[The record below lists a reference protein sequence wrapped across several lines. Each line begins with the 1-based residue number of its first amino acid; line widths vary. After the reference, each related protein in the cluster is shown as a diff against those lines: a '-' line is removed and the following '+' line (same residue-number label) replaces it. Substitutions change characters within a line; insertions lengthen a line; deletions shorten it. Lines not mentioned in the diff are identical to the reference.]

1 MTKRFYVTTPIYYVN
16 DKPHIG
22 HTYTT
27 VLGDVLA
34 RHHRMLGEDVYFLTG
49 TDEHGQKIEKTA
61 AKRGITPQELVDE
74 VAPNFQ
80 NLWKEMGLTPDHF
93 VRTTHA
99 RHKATVQ
106 ERFTQLLGTGDIY
119 KASYKG
125 LYSVSDEAYV
135 TETQAKELQAQGLA
149 HQLVEL
155 EEESYFFRLAAY
167 ENWLIQLYEKY
178 PEFVQPEFRLNEVKQ
193 FVSPGGERGNLQDL
207 SISRTSITW
216 GIPVPGDE
224 KHVVYVWFDAL
235 LNYLSACKEGHW
247 PPTINLVGKDIL
259 RFHAVYWPAFLMA
272 MYRQE
277 GDDLNGEL
285 PARIRELLPQT
296 VLAHGWWLMGETKM
310 SKSLGNIVRPKELL
324 HFGTDAARFF
334 LMRDMQI
341 GHDRAFTFESFMDR
355 LNADL
360 ANGLGNLASRSISM
374 LQRYR
379 SGIVPIPQK
388 WDDEDRVVAE
398 QGAKLCADYL
408 AKAEANDFN
417 GALDGLWVYLRHLD
431 GYIVKAEPWK
441 LAKDEANK
449 EKLDTVLCQLYRA
462 LRATAVLTAPV
473 MPGMAQLLWESL
485 GMTGQVSEQRFADLA
500 FEAPAAAP
508 VNDPKP
514 LFARIDKDAAMT
526 EIEAIK
532 TAEMAPATPA
542 EPSLDVPPMKEN
554 IDYDTFAKTDL
565 RVGLILEA
573 EEVPKSKKLIKMK
586 VDLGFEQRTILG
598 GIKEAYAP
606 ADLVGR
612 RVVVVAN
619 LAPRAMMGIE
629 SHGMLLCASDNAS
642 KPYLIA
648 PPRTPSPGLW
658 CAEELNLTRRRGDA
672 EKNKGK
678 DRAALVHSFHFLHSA
693 APRLRVKPSFP
704 SSPHA

>member
-1 MTKRFYVTTPIYYVN
+1 MPKPFYITTPIYYVN

-27 VLGDVLA
+27 VLADVLA

-61 AKRGITPQELVDE
+61 ATRGITPQQLVDE
-74 VAPNFQ
+74 VAPNFE
-80 NLWKEMGLTPDHF
+80 NLWKHMGLTVDYF

-99 RHKATVQ
+99 QHKATVQ
-106 ERFTQLLGTGDIY
+106 ARFLELLAKGDIY
-119 KASYKG
+119 KATYKG

-135 TETQAKELQAQGLA
+135 TEIQAKEMQAQGLA

-155 EEESYFFRLAAY
+155 EEESYFFRLSSY
-167 ENWLIQLYEKY
+167 ENWLIQLYERY
-178 PEFVQPEFRLNEVKQ
+178 PDFVQPGFRLNEVKQ

-216 GIPVPGDE
+216 GIPVPNDE

-235 LNYLSACKEGHW
+235 LNYLSACKDGHW
-247 PPTINLVGKDIL
+247 PPQVQLVGKDIL
-259 RFHAVYWPAFLMA
+259 RFHAIYWPAFLMA
-272 MYRQE
+272 MFRE
-277 GDDLNGEL
+277 AGDDLNGEL
-285 PARIRELLPQT
+285 PARIRKQLPET
-296 VLAHGWWLMGETKM
+296 ILAHGWWLMGDTKM

-324 HFGTDAARFF
+324 YFGTDAARFF
-334 LMRDMQI
+334 LLRDMQV
-341 GHDRAFTFESFMDR
+341 GHDRAFSFDAFMDR

-360 ANGLGNLASRSISM
+360 ANGLGNLAARSISM

-379 SGIVPIPQK
+379 AGVVPTPIAF
-388 WDDEDRVVAE
+388 DEVDLEVQSYLSRVAPE
-398 QGAKLCADYL
+398 YL
-408 AKAEANDFN
+408 KKAEAHDFN
-417 GALDGLWVYLRHLD
+417 GALEGLWAFLRHLD

-441 LAKDEANK
+441 LAKDEANAA
-449 EKLDTVLCQLYRA
+449 KLDTVLVLLYRA
-462 LRATAVLTAPV
+462 LRLAAVLAAPV
-473 MPGMAQLLWESL
+473 MPELCQKLWESL
-485 GMTGQVSEQRFADLA
+485 GLPGAVSDLRYADFDVQGLA
-500 FEAPAAAP
+500 PGP
-508 VNDPKP
+508 VSDPKP
-514 LFARIDKDAAMT
+514 LFARIDKDLAMT

-532 TAEMAPATPA
+532 IAEMGAAPVVEQP
-542 EPSLDVPPMKEN
+542 LDVPPLKEN

-648 PPRTPSPGLW
+648 PPEDAKPGF
-658 CAEELNLTRRRGDA
+658 NVR
-672 EKNKGK
+672 
-678 DRAALVHSFHFLHSA
+678 
-693 APRLRVKPSFP
+693 
-704 SSPHA
+704 

>member
-1 MTKRFYVTTPIYYVN
+1 MWEHLDWKVMESLVSKPFYVTTPIYYVN

-27 VLGDVLA
+27 VLADVLA

-61 AKRGITPQELVDE
+61 AARGITPQQLVDE
-74 VAPNFQ
+74 VAPNFER
-80 NLWKEMGLTPDHF
+80 LWKEMGLTVDHF
-93 VRTTHA
+93 VRTTHTQ
-99 RHKATVQ
+99 HKATVQ
-106 ERFTQLLGTGDIY
+106 TRFSELLAKGDIY
-119 KASYKG
+119 KAEYAG
-125 LYSVSDEAYV
+125 LYSVSDEAFV
-135 TETQAKELQAQGLA
+135 TEIQAKELQAQGLA
-149 HQLVEL
+149 HQLITL
-155 EEESYFFRLAAY
+155 KEESYFFRLSSY
-167 ENWLIQLYEKY
+167 ENWLIQLYERY

-193 FVSPGGERGNLQDL
+193 FVAPGGERGHLQNL

-235 LNYLSACKEGHW
+235 LNYLSACKDGHW
-247 PPTINLVGKDIL
+247 PPQVQLVGKDIL

-272 MYRQE
+272 MFRRDE
-277 GDDLNGEL
+277 DDLNGEL
-285 PARIRELLPQT
+285 PARIREQLPET
-296 VLAHGWWLMGETKM
+296 ILAHGWWLMGDTKM

-334 LMRDMQI
+334 LLRDMQI
-341 GHDRAFTFESFMDR
+341 GHDRAFSFEAFMDR

-360 ANGLGNLASRSISM
+360 ANGLGNLAARSISM

-379 SGIVPIPQK
+379 AGVVPTPTLFDLADAEVRTQMSQ
-388 WDDEDRVVAE
+388 VVPE
-398 QGAKLCADYL
+398 YL
-408 AKAEANDFN
+408 ERTSRFEFN
-417 GALDGLWVYLRHLD
+417 AALDGLWAFLRHLD
-431 GYIVKAEPWK
+431 SYIVKAEPWK
-441 LAKDEANK
+441 LAKDEANAA
-449 EKLDTVLCQLYRA
+449 KLDTVLAQLYQA
-462 LRATAVLTAPV
+462 LRMTAVLAAPV
-473 MPGMAQLLWESL
+473 MPDLGQRLWESL
-485 GMTGQVSEQRFADLA
+485 GLSGKVRDLRFADFDLG
-500 FEAPAAAP
+500 APAPSP
-508 VNDPKP
+508 VSEPIP
-514 LFARIDKDAAMT
+514 LFARIDKELAMT
-526 EIEAIK
+526 ELETMKA
-532 TAEMAPATPA
+532 ADATPVVAA
-542 EPSLDVPPMKEN
+542 ESPLDVPPMKEN

-565 RVGLILEA
+565 RVGLVLEA

-648 PPRTPSPGLW
+648 PPEDAKPGF
-658 CAEELNLTRRRGDA
+658 T
-672 EKNKGK
+672 
-678 DRAALVHSFHFLHSA
+678 
-693 APRLRVKPSFP
+693 VK
-704 SSPHA
+704 

>member
-1 MTKRFYVTTPIYYVN
+1 VSKPFYITTPIYYVN

-27 VLGDVLA
+27 VLADVMA

-61 AKRGITPQELVDE
+61 ASRGITPQQLVDE
-74 VAPNFQ
+74 VAPNFE
-80 NLWKEMGLTPDHF
+80 NLWKQMGLTVDYF

-106 ERFTQLLGTGDIY
+106 ARFTQLLATGDIY
-119 KASYKG
+119 KATYKG

-135 TETQAKELQAQGLA
+135 TETQANEMQAQGLA

-155 EEESYFFRLAAY
+155 EEESYFFRLSAY
-167 ENWLIQLYEKY
+167 ENWLIQLYEKF
-178 PEFVQPEFRLNEVKQ
+178 PDFVQPEFRLNEVKQ

-216 GIPVPGDE
+216 GIPVPGDD

-247 PPTINLVGKDIL
+247 PPTVQLVGKDIL
-259 RFHAVYWPAFLMA
+259 RFHAIYWPAFLMA

-285 PARIRELLPQT
+285 PLRIREELPKII
-296 VLAHGWWLMGETKM
+296 LAHGWWLMGDTKM

-334 LMRDMQI
+334 LLRDMQI
-341 GHDRAFTFESFMDR
+341 GHDRAFSFEAFMDR

-379 SGIVPIPQK
+379 GGVVPTATVF
-388 WDDEDRVVAE
+388 DELDRDVAE
-398 QGAKLCADYL
+398 KGRALSAEYL
-408 AKAEANDFN
+408 AKASANDFN
-417 GALDGLWVYLRHLD
+417 GALDGLWAYLRYLD

-441 LAKDEANK
+441 LAKDETHKA
-449 EKLDTVLCQLYRA
+449 KLDTVLCQLYRA
-462 LRATAVLTAPV
+462 LRATSILVAPV
-473 MPGMAQLLWESL
+473 MPELAQLLWESL
-485 GMTGQVSEQRFADLA
+485 GLAGRVMEQKFEDLD
-500 FEAPAAAP
+500 FEAPAPAL
-508 VNDPKP
+508 VQDPKP
-514 LFARIDKDAAMT
+514 LFARIDKETAMN
-526 EIEAIK
+526 EIEALRD
-532 TAEMAPATPA
+532 AAAPAPA
-542 EPSLDVPPMKEN
+542 VEQPLDVPPLKEN

-565 RVGLILEA
+565 RVGLVLEA

-598 GIKEAYAP
+598 GIKEAYSP
-606 ADLVGR
+606 AELVGR

-648 PPRTPSPGLW
+648 PPEDAKPGF
-658 CAEELNLTRRRGDA
+658 NVR
-672 EKNKGK
+672 
-678 DRAALVHSFHFLHSA
+678 
-693 APRLRVKPSFP
+693 
-704 SSPHA
+704 